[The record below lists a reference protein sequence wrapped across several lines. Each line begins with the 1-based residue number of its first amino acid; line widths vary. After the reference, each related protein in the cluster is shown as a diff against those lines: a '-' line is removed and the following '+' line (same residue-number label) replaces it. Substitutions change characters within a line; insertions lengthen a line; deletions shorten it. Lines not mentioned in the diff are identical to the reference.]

1 MKVTEMRE
9 MSIEELKNKVQEHK
23 RTLNK
28 MKIDH
33 AVVGIEKT
41 SEFKRMRREI
51 AQMLT
56 IITEKERN
64 NQSESK

>member
-1 MKVTEMRE
+1 MKVSEMRE

-33 AVVGIEKT
+33 AIVGIEKT
-41 SEFKRMRREI
+41 SDFKKIRREI

-56 IITEKERN
+56 IITEKEREN
-64 NQSESK
+64 SQSA